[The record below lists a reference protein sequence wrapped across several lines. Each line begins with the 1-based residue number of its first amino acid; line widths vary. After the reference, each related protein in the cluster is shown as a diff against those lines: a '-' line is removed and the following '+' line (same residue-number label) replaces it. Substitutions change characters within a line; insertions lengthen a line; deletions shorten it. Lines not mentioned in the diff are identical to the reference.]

1 MNQPNEKS
9 FKNSRKKPAKIIII
23 TLVAFLLIMSG
34 AIAVILNMG
43 KSSEEAKLY
52 ADKIQEESMESGEQ
66 TNTELDQAIVS
77 AKEEVATIS
86 GNSAND
92 ETEQLNME
100 GSSDDKGPLSL
111 TAEEKAALTQVVKEK
126 YHTILLNQ
134 KDLALGQVQSLIGE
148 AKTEYQSLKEQG
160 TWDTAAK
167 VNFISKYMAKVDVL
181 EFQMDKDFNGLLAD
195 MEARLVAEGLEAAP
209 IIESFQAEYKTI
221 KEANRKAFM
230 DKAKEAL
237 KK

>member
-1 MNQPNEKS
+1 MNRQHDTS
-9 FKNSRKKPAKIIII
+9 SKNNRKKPAKIIII
-23 TLVAFLLIMSG
+23 TLVVFLLVIG
-34 AIAVILNMG
+34 GIVAVFLNVG
-43 KSSEEAKLY
+43 KSSEEARFY
-52 ADKIQEESMESGEQ
+52 ADKIQEESRQSEELARV
-66 TNTELDQAIVS
+66 ELDQAIVL
-77 AKEEVATIS
+77 AKKEFAVLSDTSVNA
-86 GNSAND
+86 
-92 ETEQLNME
+92 ETGQLNIE
-100 GSSDDKGPLSL
+100 VSSDDKGPLSL
-111 TAEEKAALTQVVKEK
+111 TAEEKAALTQVVKDK

-134 KDLALGQVQSLIGE
+134 KDLAIGQVQSLIGE

-160 TWDTAAK
+160 DWDTAAK

-181 EFQMDKDFNGLLAD
+181 ESQMDKDFNGLLAD
-195 MEARLVAEGLEAAP
+195 MEARLVAEGLEATP

>member
-1 MNQPNEKS
+1 MNQQHDEFSN
-9 FKNSRKKPAKIIII
+9 KNRKHTTKIIAI
-23 TLVAFLLIMSG
+23 TLVVFLV
-34 AIAVILNMG
+34 AIGGIVAVVLSMG
-43 KSSEEAKLY
+43 KFSAEAKLY
-52 ADKIQEESMESGEQ
+52 ADRIQGESAQSEEQ
-66 TNTELDQAIVS
+66 TNIELDEAIVT
-77 AKEEVATIS
+77 AKEEVAAVS
-86 GNSAND
+86 NPSAND

-100 GSSDDKGPLSL
+100 GSFDDKGPLSL
-111 TAEEKAALTQVVKEK
+111 TAEEKAALTQVVKDK

-134 KDLALGQVQSLIGE
+134 KDLAIGQVQSLIGE

-181 EFQMDKDFNGLLAD
+181 ESQMDKDFNGLLAD
-195 MEARLVAEGLEAAP
+195 MEARLVAEGLEATP